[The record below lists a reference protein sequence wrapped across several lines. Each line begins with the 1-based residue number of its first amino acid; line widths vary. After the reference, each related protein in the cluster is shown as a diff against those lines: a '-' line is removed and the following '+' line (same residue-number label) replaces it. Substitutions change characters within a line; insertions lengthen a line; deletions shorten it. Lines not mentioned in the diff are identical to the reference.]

1 MESDY
6 SKQPKRTSD
15 WCEQKYR
22 GILAPASSRG
32 RVAFC
37 CHPSCPACDHPHICD
52 PQVATLAGYHVD
64 KYNETM
70 PAGNCCPS
78 AFFKYI
84 PECSVVGVAPC
95 FMKTLTNED
104 DEYVSAGEEVG
115 WDAYARTER
124 YSYSNSTGM
133 YSYDSDY
140 KGVSSEIRNVQIQ
153 KPPSGVATS
162 TIRYMPVDTNE
173 IEKWSPY
180 NKTYYWLPTSNFTPI
195 INWSDWGTCSHN
207 CYRYRHSTNNVK

>member
-1 MESDY
+1 M
-6 SKQPKRTSD
+6 
-15 WCEQKYR
+15 
-22 GILAPASSRG
+22 
-32 RVAFC
+32 
-37 CHPSCPACDHPHICD
+37 CDL
-52 PQVATLAGYHVD
+52 QVAALAGYHISW
-64 KYNETM
+64 YNETM

-95 FMKTLTNED
+95 FMETLTYENKGL
-104 DEYVSAGEEVG
+104 VGELVG
-115 WDAYARTER
+115 WDASAGTHTIECD
-124 YSYSNSTGM
+124 NNTGIHSSD
-133 YSYDSDY
+133 YDY
-140 KGVSSEIRNVQIQ
+140 KGVRRQQRVLQNTPIV
-153 KPPSGVATS
+153 TS
-162 TIRYMPVDTNE
+162 PIRYFVDTNE